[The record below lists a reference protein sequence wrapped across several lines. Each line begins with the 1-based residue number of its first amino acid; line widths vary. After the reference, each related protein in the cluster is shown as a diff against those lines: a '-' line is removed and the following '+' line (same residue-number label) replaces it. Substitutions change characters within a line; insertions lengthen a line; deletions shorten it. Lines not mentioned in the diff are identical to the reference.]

1 MPRRPALPKD
11 PSQRAKALLDMAT
24 GAAKKPDETSLSP
37 SQEFA
42 RKGGL
47 QGGPARAKV
56 LSEGKRRAIAK
67 KAAKARW
74 GARGIKDGKD
84 Q

>member
-24 GAAKKPDETSLSP
+24 GATALPQAPELTD
-37 SQEFA
+37 SQQFA

-47 QGGPARAKV
+47 KGGKARAKA
-56 LSEGKRRAIAK
+56 LSSSRRAEIAK
-67 KAAKARW
+67 TAAKARW
-74 GARGIKDGKD
+74 SKGND
-84 Q
+84 

>member
-24 GAAKKPDETSLSP
+24 GAADKPSSP
-37 SQEFA
+37 QFSAVQKFA
-42 RKGGL
+42 QQGGLKGGN
-47 QGGPARAKV
+47 ARAVALDKETR
-56 LSEGKRRAIAK
+56 SSIAK

-74 GARGIKDGKD
+74 GRKDEESEG
-84 Q
+84 